1 MCLYTRLLVTAQCAD
16 TVGYVLYINVVLL
29 VGRGWTITT
38 DKARIIYIYI
48 YIFSLLTGG
57 AR

>member
-1 MCLYTRLLVTAQCAD
+1 MTAQCAD

>member
-38 DKARIIYIYI
+38 DKAYIYI